1 MTHSSA
7 SNSSTPADE
16 HREYLSL
23 ATKLAYGAGDLSPAM
38 ATLIVSFFQLFFLV
52 IVAGINPGSAGLI
65 LTLARVWDAVT
76 DPLMGLIT
84 DKTRSR
90 FGRRRPWLLIG
101 ALPFGLIFFLMWI
114 VPPFDE
120 TGRFFYYL
128 AMVLLFGTVTTIV
141 SVPYTALTPEL
152 TRDYDERTNLTSF
165 RFTFS
170 IGGSLLGL
178 ILHQS
183 IVQMF
188 ADQQTGYMVA
198 SAVIGVLCV
207 PPFVWC
213 FLGVHERD
221 ADAEQAT
228 PRVSF
233 MDQLRAVVH
242 NKPYLFVVGIFLCSW
257 LVVQI
262 TAAVLPFYITFW
274 LERNDLQ
281 LPIIASVQGTALLF
295 LFFWNRVSTYIGK
308 KATYLSGMV
317 FWLGVQAFL
326 FFLQPGQEILAF
338 VVASL
343 AGVGVAAAYLIP
355 WSMVAD
361 VIEFDE
367 LSSGQRREGIFYG
380 FMVFVQKLGVGAGL
394 FVVGNLLE
402 ARGFQ
407 SPGPGQDPTTMA
419 QPEAAIFAIR
429 LAISPVPALLLLVS
443 MVLVWFYPLTQQKH
457 AELRAQLA
465 ARAEAE
471 AKGE

>member
-1 MTHSSA
+1 
-7 SNSSTPADE
+7 
-16 HREYLSL
+16 
-23 ATKLAYGAGDLSPAM
+23 
-38 ATLIVSFFQLFFLV
+38 
-52 IVAGINPGSAGLI
+52 
-65 LTLARVWDAVT
+65 
-76 DPLMGLIT
+76 
-84 DKTRSR
+84 
-90 FGRRRPWLLIG
+90 
-101 ALPFGLIFFLMWI
+101 
-114 VPPFDE
+114 
-120 TGRFFYYL
+120 
-128 AMVLLFGTVTTIV
+128 
-141 SVPYTALTPEL
+141 
-152 TRDYDERTNLTSF
+152 
-165 RFTFS
+165 
-170 IGGSLLGL
+170 
-178 ILHQS
+178 
-183 IVQMF
+183 
-188 ADQQTGYMVA
+188 
-198 SAVIGVLCV
+198 
-207 PPFVWC
+207 
-213 FLGVHERD
+213 
-221 ADAEQAT
+221 
-228 PRVSF
+228 